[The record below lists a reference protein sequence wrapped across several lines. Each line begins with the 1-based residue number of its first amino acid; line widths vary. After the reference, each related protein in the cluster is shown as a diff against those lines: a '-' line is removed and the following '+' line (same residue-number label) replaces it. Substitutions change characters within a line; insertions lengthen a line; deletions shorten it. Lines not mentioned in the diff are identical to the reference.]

1 MSLIVKLKLLNNFL
15 DNSLRI
21 GGYIFVSIRV
31 HLDPSGV
38 PVQHLWGEVLETI
51 LLAREYPGPKTV
63 NVKCNRDKY
72 CVCRG
77 LNPDPLAFKF
87 STQSLSFNCISVF

>member
-51 LLAREYPGPKTV
+51 LLAREYPGPKTE
-63 NVKCNRDKY
+63 NV
-72 CVCRG
+72 
-77 LNPDPLAFKF
+77 
-87 STQSLSFNCISVF
+87 